1 MDGPDMSNLLRS
13 VLLVLVLVFAA
24 SESAGICKWVDENGV
39 VHYAETCPED
49 SSSSEVRIEPPP
61 PQEQIDATAR
71 RMEKL
76 RSDVKAHATE
86 REQEEDQNS
95 QQTEKLEQTSDTMN
109 RRCAEARWNLE
120 ILRKQLPVYYDDE
133 NQLHYKRSLH
143 DYWYTGQRTYLDDER
158 RAAEITHYT
167 MVEEQTCT
175 GSEADIR
182 ERISMYM
189 EKRDSEVC
197 QHLRN
202 KLVNMKKFNTG
213 IPSDEMRELEEL
225 IATRC
230 R

>member
-1 MDGPDMSNLLRS
+1 VP
-13 VLLVLVLVFAA
+13 
-24 SESAGICKWVDENGV
+24 
-39 VHYAETCPED
+39 
-49 SSSSEVRIEPPP
+49 IEPPP

-86 REQEEDQNS
+86 IDREEDRKSQEAVGREQA
-95 QQTEKLEQTSDTMN
+95 SDTMN

-120 ILRKQLPVYYDDE
+120 ILRKQLPVYYDEE

-143 DYWYTGQRTYLDDER
+143 DYWYAGQRTYLDDER

-167 MVEEQTCT
+167 MVEEQSCT

-189 EKRDSEVC
+189 ERRDSEIC

-202 KLVNMKKFNTG
+202 KLANMQELSTG

>member
-1 MDGPDMSNLLRS
+1 M
-13 VLLVLVLVFAA
+13 
-24 SESAGICKWVDENGV
+24 
-39 VHYAETCPED
+39 
-49 SSSSEVRIEPPP
+49 
-61 PQEQIDATAR
+61 
-71 RMEKL
+71 
-76 RSDVKAHATE
+76 
-86 REQEEDQNS
+86 
-95 QQTEKLEQTSDTMN
+95 
-109 RRCAEARWNLE
+109 
-120 ILRKQLPVYYDDE
+120 
-133 NQLHYKRSLH
+133 H
-143 DYWYTGQRTYLDDER
+143 DYWYTGRRTYLDDER
-158 RAAEITHYT
+158 RAAEITHYN

-202 KLVNMKKFNTG
+202 KLVNLKKFNTG